1 MLPSKQLAQ
10 FSPGRI
16 ILFSVFFTI
25 LSGTLALALPISRV
39 KPVNIIDL
47 MFTAT
52 STACIT
58 GFFTVPLDSFT
69 RVGHIVL
76 LILMQIGG
84 IGLITLTILLL
95 SLFVNFGFAHQ
106 VMAGQLLELESWKNI
121 KKLILFITVFT
132 LFAEIIGALTI
143 YPILLTWYPQN
154 EAIFLSIFHSI
165 SSFCNAGISLFPESL
180 ELFNTSY
187 PLLLITATL
196 MIIGGLGFIT
206 WREIFYYFKSLRRK
220 KKYSFSLHSKI
231 VLFGTFA
238 AITLATILYLIL
250 EYDNS
255 YAQMSYFQRLMNAF
269 FQAASF
275 RSGGFTTVPLSMLA
289 LPTLFITLFVMFV
302 GASPGSTGSG
312 VKITTITIFLASIKA
327 AVTENPAVEIKGRQ
341 LPEDLVYKAIAI
353 VVLSM
358 SWICMTTLFLLITET
373 GWGFL
378 EVVLETIS
386 AFANIG
392 ISMGL
397 TTDLTFIGKLFI
409 MLSMIIGRVG
419 SLTLILALRQ
429 MALKK
434 APEPKGFTYP
444 EERVMLG

>member
-1 MLPSKQLAQ
+1 MPPSKQLSK

-16 ILFSVFFTI
+16 ILLSVFFTI

-39 KPVNIIDL
+39 KPVNFIDL
-47 MFTAT
+47 VFTAT
-52 STACIT
+52 SSACVT
-58 GFFTVPLDSFT
+58 GFFTVPLDSFSSF
-69 RVGHIVL
+69 GHIIL
-76 LILMQIGG
+76 MILMQIGG

-121 KKLILFITVFT
+121 KKLIIFITFFT
-132 LFAEIIGALTI
+132 LIIETLGALSI

-154 EAIFLSIFHSI
+154 DAIFLSIFHSI

-187 PLLLITATL
+187 PLLLITAVL

-206 WREIFYYFKSLRRK
+206 WREIIYYIKSLNRK
-220 KKYSFSLHSKI
+220 KKYTFSLHSKI

-238 AITLATILYLIL
+238 AITLATVIYLIL

-255 YAQMSYFQRLMNAF
+255 YANMSYIQRVMNAF

-275 RSGGFTTVPLSMLA
+275 RSGGYTTVPLSMLA
-289 LPTLFITLFVMFV
+289 LPTLFVSLFVMFV

-327 AVTENPAVEIKGRQ
+327 AVTDRTAVEIRGRR

-353 VVLSM
+353 VVLGM
-358 SWICMTTLFLLITET
+358 TWICMTTLFLLITET

-378 EVVLETIS
+378 EVIVEAIS
-386 AFANIG
+386 AFANVG

-397 TTDLTFIGKLFI
+397 TSDLTNIGKFFI

-434 APEPKGFTYP
+434 APEPKRFTYP